1 MENTYYHLEFYK
13 IIDLIKNECH
23 SNAGKLITA
32 QISPLKD
39 KKIKLQ
45 KINLI
50 GELQKLSIHGYNYL
64 FENLSDLTELLVEW
78 KHNSYSFEE
87 FQPIIHCVS
96 IANLISSDLDN
107 FTDFPIFRRKVA
119 KLSAYHYLEKRF
131 NEIFSP
137 EGEVLDSASKA
148 LFAIRKRKR
157 QLRENIVKEL
167 GGIQRDQQWEN
178 FIQEK
183 IITNRDDRYVIL
195 LKEGATGFMDGISH
209 GRSGSQ
215 SSVYFEPKQ
224 VVGLN
229 NELNKLDSD
238 EKREI
243 YRIFC
248 EYSQQIFDVKDQI
261 YENSKILGEMDSE
274 FATARFSNRIMAS
287 IPEFVDEPYIELI
300 KARHPLLIIQF
311 KDFQKV
317 IPFNLKLGH
326 ENKILLISGPNTG
339 GKTITLKTIGLLTLM
354 AHSGLPVPCD
364 SYSKIG
370 CYDKVYADIGDNQ
383 SIESYLSS
391 FSAHI
396 KNISEMLDNGD
407 ENTLVLVDEIG
418 SATDPEQGSALAQA
432 VLEKL
437 VSQKVTGII
446 TTHYTA
452 LKIFAEQSDS
462 CVNASMQFDS
472 KSHQPTFQ
480 FQFGMPGHSFAIEIA
495 ARLGISEDVIA
506 KAKLL
511 AGNQSVELTHLLAK
525 ITEEKKKLSQ
535 ASYQFELKTRLLE
548 QRIKEHE
555 TKTDEMEAQKKKLL
569 REAVL
574 KANDEFVHIQKE
586 LIREIDEI
594 RKLNREEK
602 KQKLE
607 DVLRKA
613 THIQSELHDQ
623 ADSLIAHKNSMLTN
637 EKIDIGSIVWLKKLD
652 TLATVMEINKDIA
665 KVDMNGIFFNV
676 PLTNLILQQAKN
688 QPQEVLVSNKNV
700 GDKPTAKLELK
711 VLGLTFDEAIPLID
725 EFIDNAIVN
734 RLNRIRIVHGKGT
747 GILRK
752 KIRAWLKKNKR
763 VTDFF
768 APPPEAGGDG
778 VTVVCVS

>member
-1 MENTYYHLEFYK
+1 
-13 IIDLIKNECH
+13 
-23 SNAGKLITA
+23 
-32 QISPLKD
+32 
-39 KKIKLQ
+39 
-45 KINLI
+45 
-50 GELQKLSIHGYNYL
+50 
-64 FENLSDLTELLVEW
+64 
-78 KHNSYSFEE
+78 
-87 FQPIIHCVS
+87 
-96 IANLISSDLDN
+96 
-107 FTDFPIFRRKVA
+107 
-119 KLSAYHYLEKRF
+119 
-131 NEIFSP
+131 
-137 EGEVLDSASKA
+137 
-148 LFAIRKRKR
+148 
-157 QLRENIVKEL
+157 
-167 GGIQRDQQWEN
+167 
-178 FIQEK
+178 
-183 IITNRDDRYVIL
+183 
-195 LKEGATGFMDGISH
+195 
-209 GRSGSQ
+209 
-215 SSVYFEPKQ
+215 
-224 VVGLN
+224 
-229 NELNKLDSD
+229 
-238 EKREI
+238 
-243 YRIFC
+243 
-248 EYSQQIFDVKDQI
+248 
-261 YENSKILGEMDSE
+261 MDSE